1 MVTRNSY
8 IYIFEPVPDKFSKI
22 DGLMEILDKFLTFR
36 GLMGS
41 PDKFPDSGLRPDFF
55 RTNFENFCQTKMG
68 DFRKIPSG
76 LHLQYYQPSC
86 PVKSPSM

>member
-22 DGLMEILDKFLTFR
+22 EGLMEIPDKFLTFR

-41 PDKFPDSGLRPDFF
+41 PDKFPNSGLRPDFF
-55 RTNFENFCQTKMG
+55 RTNFQNFENFLPDKNG
-68 DFRKIPSG
+68 RFLENPIRPPHLLSG
-76 LHLQYYQPSC
+76 VLA
-86 PVKSPSM
+86 